1 MTAGDLAL
9 VLTTV
14 LCVLGFI
21 GLALVL
27 MRMLQ
32 AMQQLQLAVD
42 DLRRK
47 TEPLLAELRDS
58 VEGARDDLDRF
69 DRVLGSAEAISSK
82 MEGASRM
89 ARVALS
95 TPVIKTVALATGTGK
110 AARRL
115 GRKGR

>member
-14 LCVLGFI
+14 LCVGGFI

-32 AMQQLQLAVD
+32 AMRQLQMAVD
-42 DLRRK
+42 DLRAR
-47 TEPLLAELRDS
+47 TEPLLRDLRDS
-58 VEGARDDLDRF
+58 VEDARDDLDRF
-69 DRVLGSAEAISSK
+69 DRVLGSAEAISSRV
-82 MEGASRM
+82 EGASRV
-89 ARVALS
+89 ARMALS
-95 TPVIKTVALATGTGK
+95 TPMIKTVAIASGTGR

>member
-32 AMQQLQLAVD
+32 ALRDLQLAVD
-42 DLRRK
+42 DLRSQ

-58 VEGARDDLDRF
+58 VEEARDDLDRF
-69 DRVLGSAEAISSK
+69 DRVLGSAEAISSRV
-82 MEGASRM
+82 EGASRV
-89 ARVALS
+89 ARMALS
-95 TPVIKTVALATGTGK
+95 TPVIKTVALASGTGR

-115 GRKGR
+115 GRRKR

>member
-32 AMQQLQLAVD
+32 AMHELQFAVD

-47 TEPLLAELRDS
+47 TEPLLEELRDS
-58 VEGARDDLDRF
+58 VEEARDDLVRF
-69 DRVLGSAEAISSK
+69 DRVLGSAEAISSRV
-82 MEGASRM
+82 EGASRVTRM
-89 ARVALS
+89 ALS

-115 GRKGR
+115 GRRNR

>member
-1 MTAGDLAL
+1 VTAGDLAL

-14 LCVLGFI
+14 LCVFGFI

-32 AMQQLQLAVD
+32 SMRELQTAVD
-42 DLRRK
+42 DLRR
-47 TEPLLAELRDS
+47 TTVPLLADLRES
-58 VEGARDDLDRF
+58 VEEARDDLDRF
-69 DRVLGSAEAISSK
+69 DRVLGSAEAISSR
-82 MEGASRM
+82 MDGASRV

-95 TPVIKTVALATGTGK
+95 TPVIKTVAIATGTGK

-115 GRKGR
+115 GRKSR

>member
-32 AMQQLQLAVD
+32 AMREIQLAVD
-42 DLRRK
+42 DLRAK
-47 TEPLLAELRDS
+47 TEPLLAELRES
-58 VEGARDDLDRF
+58 VEEARDDLDRF
-69 DRVLGSAEAISSK
+69 DRVLGSAEAISVARRGRL
-82 MEGASRM
+82 EGGPRRAVDARDQDCRLAS
-89 ARVALS
+89 
-95 TPVIKTVALATGTGK
+95 GTGR

-115 GRKGR
+115 GRRSR